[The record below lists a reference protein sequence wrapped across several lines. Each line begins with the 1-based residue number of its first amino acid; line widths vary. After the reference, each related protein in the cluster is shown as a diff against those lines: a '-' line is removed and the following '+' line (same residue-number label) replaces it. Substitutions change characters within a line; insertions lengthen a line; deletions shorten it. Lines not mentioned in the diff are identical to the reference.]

1 MLNLEWFSVQE
12 LFNAPKIMMPAP
24 AIYTAQSQE
33 TTLSVKAQ
41 SFVVRDQ
48 AYALGMQLN
57 ANPNHVLAL

>member
-1 MLNLEWFSVQE
+1 
-12 LFNAPKIMMPAP
+12 MPAP